1 MIRMPQCL
9 MDEERKLTEEF
20 LSQYSENEMNREM
33 TDDEYASWEKE
44 LLEWMDQHESRELKL
59 FGEYLKWRGDEGQ
72 LCDGNGRPLLTDPD
86 EPYSWIQEWD
96 VNEEGYCLYKGTDKL
111 ILNTDG
117 TPIKNPVLDKSIL
130 ELYEK
135 ERG

>member
-1 MIRMPQCL
+1 

-20 LSQYSENEMNREM
+20 FSQYDDDEMKREM
-33 TDDEYASWEKE
+33 TDEEHALWEKE
-44 LLEWMDQHESRELKL
+44 LFEWMDKHESRELKL
-59 FGEYLKWRGDEGQ
+59 FGEYLKWHGDEGQ
-72 LCDGNGRPLLTDPD
+72 LCDGNGRPLLTDSDDPF
-86 EPYSWIQEWD
+86 SWIQEWD
-96 VNEEGYCLYKGTDKL
+96 VNEEGYCVYEGTDKL

-135 ERG
+135 ERCK